1 MQPKGLY
8 QHEMLSK
15 ALLTQLSG
23 VCLSGNCG
31 TSEACAESTH
41 TSLCPASE
49 LSSRL
54 WMPTSSSDSA
64 VGTGPRSGNASE
76 LDWRTKSS
84 KSTNCRGAPP
94 LARPPAPHEIG
105 PLPSVPEQS
114 LPSCLEAL
122 PPSTPSSAS
131 TTQGSSTAGGT
142 MEATSPLGSR
152 SGSRHRPGTLPAGR
166 PRALPRFART
176 RQRAALESSGAA
188 GACATHQT
196 RPAGTGGGRGEA
208 AAPPPGPPRLRP
220 PQEAGRQLA
229 RSREREQEALG
240 PGLEQKAREHLLF
253 AGVERGEDPLAT
265 ATLPGLRGPA
275 AGGVRRALGA
285 AETAAHDNK
294 A

>member
-84 KSTNCRGAPP
+84 KSTNCRSAPP
-94 LARPPAPHEIG
+94 LARPPAHHEIG
-105 PLPSVPEQS
+105 PLPSVPEQ
-114 LPSCLEAL
+114 A
-122 PPSTPSSAS
+122 PPPY
-131 TTQGSSTAGGT
+131 
-142 MEATSPLGSR
+142 
-152 SGSRHRPGTLPAGR
+152 LPAWR
-166 PRALPRFART
+166 HCHPPPRAAPAPPR
-176 RQRAALESSGAA
+176 
-188 GACATHQT
+188 
-196 RPAGTGGGRGEA
+196 A
-208 AAPPPGPPRLRP
+208 AAPPGAPWRRLPRLDPGPGADTDRGRCLRDGP
-220 PQEAGRQLA
+220 GRCPASQGAGR
-229 RSREREQEALG
+229 ERL
-240 PGLEQKAREHLLF
+240 
-253 AGVERGEDPLAT
+253 
-265 ATLPGLRGPA
+265 
-275 AGGVRRALGA
+275 
-285 AETAAHDNK
+285 
-294 A
+294 